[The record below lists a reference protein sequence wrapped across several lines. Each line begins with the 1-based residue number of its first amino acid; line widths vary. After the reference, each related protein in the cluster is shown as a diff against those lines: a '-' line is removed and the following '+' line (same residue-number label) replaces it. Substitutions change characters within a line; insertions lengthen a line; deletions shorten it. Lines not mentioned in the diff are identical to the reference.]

1 MDHMLHAWSKGI
13 KNLSHRFNRFT
24 ATAVMKFFIQSCASY
39 GTQMRSRAYNALHAW
54 CKMFSDHESVLL
66 LSTVSW
72 HVRPSQ
78 RSDKRQHCAVSPER

>member
-1 MDHMLHAWSKGI
+1 MDHVLHASSKGI
-13 KNLSHRFNRFT
+13 KILLHRFT
-24 ATAVMKFFIQSCASY
+24 ATVVMKFIILFCATC

-66 LSTVSW
+66 LLSTVSW